1 MKNFLDGLAGML
13 MVSADRARNRRTL
26 RRIQEANEQNQGI
39 VRYAPSQIEAFLDD
53 AAPTGDLL
61 ISGGANA
68 IRVRAVC
75 RAIECACQQG
85 YSVMVLHAGNSELE
99 QGLWG
104 YFGGSGVCLVNRG
117 NPVYDPF
124 FGASNGEIARLVVD
138 SSEKG
143 CQVHPAGR
151 YYLYG
156 ISDYIRAYRRLPMC
170 YMFLKCPHLTFLDRV
185 SSAEAKG
192 HITAAEARSVTSQ
205 IMQGEAERGNIEAF
219 FHTLSLQ
226 GAAILA
232 SKGAAPR
239 AVNLVMAA
247 NRQQIFCV
255 DIQSS
260 SHFLLLNL
268 LLHETEAVLSQGK
281 KILVVVDGINVTA
294 SDGLKNYVRQS
305 GGRNCALVA
314 SDDAY
319 SEFGGSDNDFFAF
332 AGKCSKLI
340 VSKHS
345 SAYSCQKISDAIGSF
360 EKQEVTNAYSGS
372 TSYFGMWGAGSG
384 QTMNVSVKREN
395 IVKPEELQRLE
406 ANEVYILDKYSGQ
419 LSYAPI
425 L

>member
-53 AAPTGDLL
+53 AAPMGDLL

-104 YFGGSGVCLVNRG
+104 YFGGSGVCLVNQG

-156 ISDYIRAYRRLPMC
+156 ISDYILTFSRRMPWKTISQSRLLKTRIRLSWRPLQPAPRKGTRMPSAQPPKPIHKPPAAMIPAVKPRRRLLPPR
-170 YMFLKCPHLTFLDRV
+170 KKQREKAG
-185 SSAEAKG
+185 SANYFQN
-192 HITAAEARSVTSQ
+192 VTVNRQ
-205 IMQGEAERGNIEAF
+205 HGFN
-219 FHTLSLQ
+219 
-226 GAAILA
+226 
-232 SKGAAPR
+232 R
-239 AVNLVMAA
+239 AVLVEE
-247 NRQQIFCV
+247 RLF
-255 DIQSS
+255 
-260 SHFLLLNL
+260 
-268 LLHETEAVLSQGK
+268 QGRK
-281 KILVVVDGINVTA
+281 
-294 SDGLKNYVRQS
+294 S
-305 GGRNCALVA
+305 GGWQ
-314 SDDAY
+314 
-319 SEFGGSDNDFFAF
+319 
-332 AGKCSKLI
+332 
-340 VSKHS
+340 
-345 SAYSCQKISDAIGSF
+345 SCQRPLPLSRCDNAGFCTFPWKIAGVPSARA
-360 EKQEVTNAYSGS
+360 VTQS
-372 TSYFGMWGAGSG
+372 
-384 QTMNVSVKREN
+384 
-395 IVKPEELQRLE
+395 
-406 ANEVYILDKYSGQ
+406 
-419 LSYAPI
+419 
-425 L
+425 

>member
-156 ISDYIRAYRRLPMC
+156 ISDYIPGTAIPPSLWGSRMRMVRYRGYPNCSRSL
-170 YMFLKCPHLTFLDRV
+170 
-185 SSAEAKG
+185 
-192 HITAAEARSVTSQ
+192 AAGVRWKQSWISPCARS
-205 IMQGEAERGNIEAF
+205 
-219 FHTLSLQ
+219 
-226 GAAILA
+226 
-232 SKGAAPR
+232 
-239 AVNLVMAA
+239 
-247 NRQQIFCV
+247 
-255 DIQSS
+255 
-260 SHFLLLNL
+260 
-268 LLHETEAVLSQGK
+268 
-281 KILVVVDGINVTA
+281 
-294 SDGLKNYVRQS
+294 
-305 GGRNCALVA
+305 
-314 SDDAY
+314 
-319 SEFGGSDNDFFAF
+319 
-332 AGKCSKLI
+332 
-340 VSKHS
+340 
-345 SAYSCQKISDAIGSF
+345 
-360 EKQEVTNAYSGS
+360 
-372 TSYFGMWGAGSG
+372 
-384 QTMNVSVKREN
+384 
-395 IVKPEELQRLE
+395 
-406 ANEVYILDKYSGQ
+406 
-419 LSYAPI
+419 
-425 L
+425 